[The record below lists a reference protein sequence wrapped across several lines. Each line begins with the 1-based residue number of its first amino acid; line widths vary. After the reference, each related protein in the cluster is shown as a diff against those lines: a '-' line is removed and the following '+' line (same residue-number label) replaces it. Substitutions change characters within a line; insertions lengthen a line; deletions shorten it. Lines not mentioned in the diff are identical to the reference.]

1 VADPCLLGVSCLF
14 LTASCVFLTDGAMG
28 DGGGSYTT
36 PDLRMRR
43 SNSDVPTYSGALSSY
58 HNQSEAMPLTP
69 LDIQRMEQETGLQT
83 QLIPDQSYLRD
94 RADAMSTVETN
105 IVELGTIF
113 NKLAVMV
120 SEHRDMVQRV
130 EDNVEE
136 ANSNLTMS
144 MNVLTDTLTN
154 LRTNRALA
162 TKVFGVLVLFIIAF
176 IIFFA

>member
-1 VADPCLLGVSCLF
+1 
-14 LTASCVFLTDGAMG
+14 
-28 DGGGSYTT
+28 
-36 PDLRMRR
+36 
-43 SNSDVPTYSGALSSY
+43 
-58 HNQSEAMPLTP
+58 MPLTP
-69 LDIQRMEQETGLQT
+69 LDIQRIEQEAGLQM

-94 RADAMSTVETN
+94 RADAMSTVESN

-120 SEHRDMVQRV
+120 SEHREMVQRV

-144 MNVLTDTLTN
+144 MNVLTDTLTS
-154 LRTNRALA
+154 LKTNRALMG
-162 TKVFGVLVLFIIAF
+162 KVFGVLVLFIIAF

>member
-1 VADPCLLGVSCLF
+1 VLCFVQS
-14 LTASCVFLTDGAMG
+14 DGAIG
-28 DGGGSYTT
+28 DIGGSYKT

-43 SNSDVPTYSGALSSY
+43 ASTDIPVYSGGVSSY
-58 HNQSEAMPLTP
+58 HARSDSMPLTP
-69 LDIQRMEQETGLQT
+69 LDIQRMEQETGLQM

-94 RADAMSTVETN
+94 RADAMSTVESN

-120 SEHRDMVQRV
+120 SEHREMVQRV

-144 MNVLTDTLTN
+144 MNVLTDTLTS
-154 LRTNRALA
+154 LKTNRALMA
-162 TKVFGVLVLFIIAF
+162 KVFGVLVLFIIAF

>member
-1 VADPCLLGVSCLF
+1 
-14 LTASCVFLTDGAMG
+14 
-28 DGGGSYTT
+28 
-36 PDLRMRR
+36 MRR
-43 SNSDVPTYSGALSSY
+43 SNSDMPSYSGATGSY
-58 HNQSEAMPLTP
+58 GLGDATPLTP
-69 LDIQRMEQETGLQT
+69 LDMQRMEQENGHQM
-83 QLIPDQSYLRD
+83 QLIPDQNYLHE
-94 RADAMSTVETN
+94 RAEAMSTVETN

-120 SEHRDMVQRV
+120 SEHKDMVQRV

-154 LRTNRALA
+154 LRSNRALM
-162 TKVFGVLVLFIIAF
+162 TKVFGVLVLFIITF

>member
-1 VADPCLLGVSCLF
+1 
-14 LTASCVFLTDGAMG
+14 
-28 DGGGSYTT
+28 
-36 PDLRMRR
+36 
-43 SNSDVPTYSGALSSY
+43 
-58 HNQSEAMPLTP
+58 MPLTP
-69 LDIQRMEQETGLQT
+69 LDIQRMEQETGLQM

-94 RADAMSTVETN
+94 RADAMSTVESN

-120 SEHRDMVQRV
+120 SEHREMVQRV

-144 MNVLTDTLTN
+144 MNVLTDTLTS
-154 LRTNRALA
+154 LKTNRALMG
-162 TKVFGVLVLFIIAF
+162 KVFGVLVLFIISF